1 MGTEDIPQT
10 REYPRLPPKKEG
22 IMAVNEDGSFG
33 AALGVRAVNRS
44 YMTCSNLVS
53 LKLLE
58 GRSHIWISKVRDQ
71 ASRKSTP

>member
-1 MGTEDIPQT
+1 
-10 REYPRLPPKKEG
+10 
-22 IMAVNEDGSFG
+22 MAVNEDGSFG